1 MDTQGYKKGK
11 QILLKVHFFL
21 RHLVS
26 SFLSETTV
34 LCTTLTPHN
43 KSAQI
48 AELRPAWMW
57 SHKVVLLDGHY
68 SELDAGNIRE
78 IAAKLPIKL

>member
-1 MDTQGYKKGK
+1 MGTQGYKKRETNS
-11 QILLKVHFFL
+11 IKVHYFL

-57 SHKVVLLDGHY
+57 SLKVVLLDGHY